1 MEEILKAI
9 EERDTKKVA
18 ALLYYKMDE
27 LSDEDLNEVLEKA
40 EKLALESGDFEL
52 YKLVVYYYH
61 ELLETDK
68 ITEFE
73 RIAEETDSFNV
84 KFNLADLYFLIGE
97 FEKSLDLYRQL
108 LEEETEKGN
117 RENIAKIY
125 YNLGLIHEEL
135 QEYEK
140 ALELM
145 EKAEEILK
153 ELGKEDEL
161 LHVKIYRGYIKFEMG
176 EKSEAKAD
184 LADVLR
190 QVRDKPSLKA
200 QIHLAYEEIFEDE
213 DNYEAAIQECFYAML
228 EARGSEYED
237 VAFDA
242 FIDVIWQLMV
252 EDDFERIYRN
262 MDMFSRGIP
271 EMADFFEAV
280 KAIALYKG
288 GKIGLEKASE
298 AVSKVEDRRL
308 LDLLEFL
315 TEAEA

>member
-9 EERDTKKVA
+9 EEKDTKKVA
-18 ALLYYKMDE
+18 NLLYYRVDD
-27 LSDEDLNEVLEKA
+27 LSDEDLKELLERA
-40 EKLALESGDFEL
+40 EKLALELRDFDL

-61 ELLETDK
+61 ELLETEK
-68 ITEFE
+68 IGEFE
-73 RIAEETDSFNV
+73 KMVEEEDTFEA

-97 FEKSLDLYRQL
+97 FEKSLSLYEQL

-117 RENIAKIY
+117 MENIAKIY

-145 EKAEEILK
+145 GKAEEILE
-153 ELGKEDEL
+153 ELGKSDEV
-161 LHVKIYRGYIKFEMG
+161 LHVRIYTGYIKFEMG
-176 EKSEAKAD
+176 NIGEAKAD

-200 QIHLAYEEIFEDE
+200 QVHLAYEEIFEEE
-213 DNYEAAIQECFYAML
+213 DNYDGALQECLYAML
-228 EARGSEYED
+228 EAKGFEYED

-252 EDDFERIYRN
+252 ENDFERIYEN

-271 EMADFFEAV
+271 EMANFFEAV
-280 KAIALYKG
+280 KAIALYKD